1 MEQTLLII
9 DAQQELIEGNKEEQ
23 GVFEKEK
30 IVTNINAVIE
40 KAIKEDIPVVFIRDL
55 DVSHGEGPGFR

>member
-1 MEQTLLII
+1 MKNMKSLAANNFRGEVLKQTLLII

-30 IVTNINAVIE
+30 IVTNINTVFE
-40 KAIKEDIPVVFIRDL
+40 KAIN
-55 DVSHGEGPGFR
+55 